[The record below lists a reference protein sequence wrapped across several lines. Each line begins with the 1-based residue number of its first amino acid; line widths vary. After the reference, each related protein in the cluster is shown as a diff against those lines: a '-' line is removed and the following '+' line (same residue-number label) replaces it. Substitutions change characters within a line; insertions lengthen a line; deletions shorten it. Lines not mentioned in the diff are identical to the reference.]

1 MNRKVLKTM
10 KGKLMDSLTMLWT
23 CFCSACGAGTVA
35 LVYLHSL
42 LSKKADGNK
51 IDELQKHINRV
62 SETFANKQDLKDLQK
77 YVNEKS
83 SDFAC
88 KEDLKEFKEDIL
100 RTVEDKFTSIIN
112 MLQLILDSD
121 NFKHTQNTKRR
132 R

>member
-1 MNRKVLKTM
+1 MSRKVLNTM
-10 KGKLMDSLTMLWT
+10 KGKLMDNLTMLWT

-35 LVYLHSL
+35 LVYLHSVI
-42 LSKKADGNK
+42 SKKADGSK
-51 IDELQKHINRV
+51 IEELQKQINKK
-62 SETFANKQDLKDLQK
+62 SETFANKDDLKELQK

-88 KEDLKEFKEDIL
+88 KNDLKEFKEDIL

-121 NFKHTQNTKRR
+121 SFRRSESQKKRR
-132 R
+132 